1 MIQTAIKIIEAG
13 GDLTIEQMSE
23 VMDRIMDGVCDE
35 DSIARLLTGL
45 HQKGETVAE
54 VAGAASAMR
63 RHMTPIRSSRPN
75 LIDTCGTGG
84 DGSKTF
90 NISTA
95 AAIVTAAAGVPVAK
109 HGNRGMTSRSGSA
122 DVLAAL
128 GVNVNADVA
137 RVEDCLE
144 TLGICFCFAPLLH
157 ASMKHVSAVRKRLG
171 TPTIFNILG
180 PLVNPASAPF
190 QLLGVGRADLQ
201 PLLAEALLLL
211 GIRRAAVVHGA
222 DGLDE
227 VTLGGATH
235 VMEVLEDGH
244 LRQFQWQP
252 ADFGLE
258 PAERQTMLVSGP
270 EESAAMI
277 RGILEGQKGPPRD
290 IVIMNAAAALWTVG
304 QSSSL
309 VECVQNA
316 RNAIDAGAASDLL
329 KRLSERTSA
338 M

>member
-1 MIQTAIKIIEAG
+1 
-13 GDLTIEQMSE
+13 
-23 VMDRIMDGVCDE
+23 
-35 DSIARLLTGL
+35 
-45 HQKGETVAE
+45 
-54 VAGAASAMR
+54 
-63 RHMTPIRSSRPN
+63 
-75 LIDTCGTGG
+75 
-84 DGSKTF
+84 
-90 NISTA
+90 
-95 AAIVTAAAGVPVAK
+95 
-109 HGNRGMTSRSGSA
+109 
-122 DVLAAL
+122 
-128 GVNVNADVA
+128 
-137 RVEDCLE
+137 
-144 TLGICFCFAPLLH
+144 
-157 ASMKHVSAVRKRLG
+157 MKHVSAVRKRLG

-211 GIRRAAVVHGA
+211 GIRRATVVHGA

-290 IVIMNAAAALWTVG
+290 IVIMNVAAALWTVG

-316 RNAIDAGAASDLL
+316 RNAIDAGAAIDLL
-329 KRLSERTSA
+329 KRLAERTSA
-338 M
+338 I